1 MSQRFQKPLTRCLQ
15 TQHRDDQENDNYSIK
30 ETARQSKKLPTTKT
44 VHKISEGSTSE
55 YLVILLQIKIYFE
68 TNAIENITQKQFCN
82 NCYTQRLLLHLASVW
97 LTQ

>member
-44 VHKISEGSTSE
+44 VRKISEGSTSE

-68 TNAIENITQKQFCN
+68 TNAIENTTQKQFCN
-82 NCYTQRLLLHLASVW
+82 NCYTQRPLLH
-97 LTQ
+97 